1 MSFATFK
8 ACPSS
13 VHSITTLKDVA
24 AITVMWNRTNRSR
37 RWRKSAAPNWTSDD
51 EDSNWG
57 PPQGRHTVAKP
68 FTVALEVVTE
78 NEAPSISKDS
88 TLLSVI
94 MLYYTGVINC
104 WWNWQTCVAN
114 STWTCRMKD
123 HYHLQPLPDMTV
135 YESPLYL
142 TMTMTVKM
150 GYDTQDNRT
159 NSLMITR
166 NLELSICY
174 ILQP

>member
-78 NEAPSISKDS
+78 NEAPSIKQRQHSTQHDNVVLHRSYQLLVELTNLCCQQYLDLQDEGPLSPSAPSWHDS
-88 TLLSVI
+88 VWKSPVLDYDYDCKNGI
-94 MLYYTGVINC
+94 WHTG
-104 WWNWQTCVAN
+104 Q
-114 STWTCRMKD
+114 
-123 HYHLQPLPDMTV
+123 
-135 YESPLYL
+135 
-142 TMTMTVKM
+142 
-150 GYDTQDNRT
+150 
-159 NSLMITR
+159 
-166 NLELSICY
+166 
-174 ILQP
+174 